1 MNLFN
6 AFVRVTAYPVQLPVF
21 RTKIYYEN
29 KNSQGRHIKGAAI
42 VISNHTSVWDYA
54 VWMFVFFSR
63 TLRAQ
68 MAEVLFQTRARSVR
82 CRLSRARHI
91 SACSAARR

>member
-21 RTKIYYEN
+21 RTKIVYEN
-29 KNSQGRHIKGAAI
+29 KDSQGRHIKGAAI
-42 VISNHTSVWDYA
+42 IISNHTSVWDYA

-68 MAEVLFQTRARSVR
+68 MAEVLFQKQP
-82 CRLSRARHI
+82 LGLF
-91 SACSAARR
+91 

>member
-54 VWMFVFFSR
+54 VWMFVFSR
-63 TLRAQ
+63 GRCARRWRRCC
-68 MAEVLFQTRARSVR
+68 FKSSRSV
-82 CRLSRARHI
+82 CF
-91 SACSAARR
+91 